1 MSDQNFEDIKSFEDR
16 EVKDKLKELE
26 NDKEFHQFIA
36 DLIYPKGNK
45 FFSAFFQF
53 YIKRKF
59 IQIFGDCDSIEQF
72 QDRMA
77 PLVESMIAKTTDG
90 FSYSGEENLSNR
102 PTLFIGNHRDIS
114 LDPAFLNYLLYSE
127 SYRTVRIA
135 IGDNLLD
142 GGFAENLMRLNKSF
156 VVHRDIKGIKETL
169 RKLTKLSAYISHSLF
184 HDNESI
190 WIAQKEGRANDGND
204 YTDEAV
210 LKMLYLHHRKDLDLN
225 DWIKKT
231 NLTPVSISYEYDPL
245 DVIKAK
251 GWDHHDSMSQQEINQ
266 SDLMEMATG
275 IFGFKGQVHLHI
287 CKPIDTSF
295 SETSQLAALIE
306 TEIIE
311 NYKIWPVSYS
321 AICLLKEIDFESDLY
336 DSTYVD
342 SASYRFLQNRTQGLN
357 TTEKKELLL
366 TYARPLI
373 NKEKARLA
381 SGP

>member
-77 PLVESMIAKTTDG
+77 PLVESMIAKTTSG
-90 FSYSGEENLSNR
+90 FSYSGEENLSDR

-127 SYRTVRIA
+127 RYRTVRIA

-184 HDNESI
+184 QDNESI

-225 DWIKKT
+225 DWIKNT

-251 GWDHHDSMSQQEINQ
+251 GWDHHDSMSNQEINQ
-266 SDLMEMATG
+266 SDLMEMAKG
-275 IFGFKGQVHLHI
+275 IFGFKGKVHLHI
-287 CKPIDTSF
+287 CKPIDTSL
-295 SETSQLAALIE
+295 SDTSKLAASIE
-306 TEIIE
+306 TEIIK

-321 AICLLKEIDFESDLY
+321 AICLLKENNFESDLY
-336 DSTYVD
+336 DPTFVNSD
-342 SASYRFLQNRTQGLN
+342 SYRFLQDRTKSLS
-357 TTEKKELLL
+357 TEEKKELLL